1 MMAERNTTAGIPEV
15 WSAGVGKKSNAQY
28 GSDLMVEVLRE
39 LGIKYIALN
48 PGASY
53 RGLHDSMVNFEAGKG
68 PEIIMCTHEEIAVAL
83 ANGYARVTGDIMATG
98 LHNVVGLQH
107 ASMAIFNAWCDRTPI
122 LNLGG
127 GGPQN
132 ATHRRSTD
140 WVHTALV
147 QGNAVRDYV
156 KYDDQP
162 NSVDAIP
169 ESFLRA
175 YRIAMTEPRGP
186 VYICLDTDVQEEKI
200 SKPMVVP
207 HAQLFRPPAGP
218 AANPESL
225 RQASRLLAE
234 AQWPVIVAGEV
245 GRNPKAL
252 PPLLDIAEEL
262 GAAVI
267 DSDGRYAFPSTH
279 PLNLTNAREEALSDA
294 DVVLALD
301 VPSLG
306 VPLGPS
312 VRERGNFAPVI
323 SPSCKVIHMTL
334 LDLERQSWVS
344 DAMWL
349 LPVHVPIA
357 ADTAVALPQ
366 LLEQLRERMKN
377 NAESARQVRE
387 RRAKIESIY
396 NQARKKSQEWIE
408 KTWDEKPISQ
418 ARFFGEI
425 NKRMQGKAWA
435 LVSAHGRRWR
445 EVIEVTEPAH
455 GIGGGRGGGV
465 GYGLPSSIGAALG
478 HKESGRLCVSII
490 GDGDFLMTS
499 NALWTAAKY
508 QIPLLVLVMNNRS
521 YYNDEEHQERMAKW
535 RQRPVENKGI
545 GIRIEDP
552 APDLAAISRAL
563 SVDAFGPITEP
574 DQLGS
579 TLDKAIALV
588 EQGKPAVVDIITQ
601 PR

>member
-1 MMAERNTTAGIPEV
+1 MAEQNRTAGVPEV

-207 HAQLFRPPAGP
+207 HAQLFRPPSGP
-218 AANPESL
+218 TANPESL

-234 AQWPVIVAGEV
+234 AQWPVIVAGEL

-279 PLNLTNAREEALSDA
+279 PLNLTNAREDALRDA

-366 LLEQLRERMKN
+366 LLEQLRERIQN
-377 NAESARQVRE
+377 NAESARQVRA
-387 RRAKIESIY
+387 RRAKVETIY

-563 SVDAFGPITEP
+563 SVAAFGPITEP

-579 TLDKAIALV
+579 TLDKAIAIV
-588 EQGKPAVVDIITQ
+588 EGGKPTVVDIITQ

>member
-1 MMAERNTTAGIPEV
+1 MAEQTKSGTPEVWTAGIGRA
-15 WSAGVGKKSNAQY
+15 SKAQY
-28 GSDLMVEVLRE
+28 GSDLMVEMLRE

-53 RGLHDSMVNFEAGKG
+53 RGLHDSIVNFERGKG
-68 PEIIMCTHEEIAVAL
+68 PEMIMCTHEEIAVAL
-83 ANGYARVTGDIMATG
+83 ANGYARATGEIMATG
-98 LHNVVGLQH
+98 LHNIVGLQH

-127 GGPQN
+127 GGPQSTTN
-132 ATHRRSTD
+132 RRSTD

-147 QGNAVRDYV
+147 QGSMVREFV
-156 KYDDQP
+156 KFDDQP
-162 NSVDAIP
+162 NSVEAVT
-169 ESFLRA
+169 ESFLKA
-175 YRIAMTEPRGP
+175 HRIAMTEPRGP

-200 SKPMVVP
+200 TAPMVVP
-207 HAQLFRPPAGP
+207 HAQLFRAPAGP
-218 AANPESL
+218 GANPESL
-225 RQASRLLAE
+225 RRASQLLAE
-234 AQWPVIVAGEV
+234 AQWPVIVAGEL

-252 PPLLDIAEEL
+252 PALLDIAEAL
-262 GAAVI
+262 GAPVI

-279 PLNLTNAREEALSDA
+279 PLNLTAAREEALRNA

-323 SPSCKVIHMTL
+323 PPSCKVIHITL

-344 DAMWL
+344 DSMWL
-349 LPVHVPIA
+349 LPVHLPIA
-357 ADTAVALPQ
+357 ADTSVALPQ
-366 LLEQLRERMKN
+366 LVE
-377 NAESARQVRE
+377 QVRE
-387 RRAKIESIY
+387 RIKPNSDAERQARERRTKVEAIY
-396 NQARKKSQEWIE
+396 HEARKKSQAWIE

-418 ARFFGEI
+418 ARLFGEI
-425 NKRMQGKAWA
+425 NKRVQGQSWA

-445 EVIEVTEPAH
+445 EAIEVTEPAH

-478 HKESGRLCVSII
+478 YKGSGRLCVGIL

-508 QIPLLVLVMNNRS
+508 QIPLLAVVLNNRS

-545 GIRIEDP
+545 GIRIEEP
-552 APDLAAISRAL
+552 APDLAAIARAL
-563 SVDAFGPITEP
+563 SVDGFGPVTEP
-574 DQLGS
+574 DQLGPA
-579 TLDKAIALV
+579 LDKAIAIV
-588 EQGKPAVVDIITQ
+588 GEGKPAVVDVIAQ